1 MNIFGKDF
9 IDSLRDSIVSIVQN
23 AVKVLIENSTNDQRY
38 LNKKQAIK
46 YIGGMNPTDFDSLQ
60 DMGLRIIYIE
70 RPDGSVSIRYDK
82 KELDQF
88 MARFLD

>member
-9 IDSLRDSIVSIVQN
+9 IDSLKESIIAIVQN
-23 AVKVLIENSTNDQRY
+23 AVKVLIENSSNDQRY

-60 DMGLRIIYIE
+60 AMGLKVIYIE
-70 RPDGSVSIRYDK
+70 RPDGSVSTRYDK
-82 KELDQF
+82 KEIDQF

>member
-9 IDSLRDSIVSIVQN
+9 IDSLKESIIAIVQN
-23 AVKVLIENSTNDQRY
+23 AVKVLIENSNNDQRY

-46 YIGGMNPTDFDSLQ
+46 YIGGMNPVDFDSLQ